1 MTNKYSIVDE
11 LSSKHFEQLHELY
24 KQMWW
29 SKDRTREEI
38 VTLLKN
44 CIIVAAI
51 DNQSHDL
58 VGFARVLT
66 DELRYA
72 FIFDV
77 MTQENLRGK
86 GLGKLIIQSALS
98 HTKLQRVKYFELT
111 CEPEL
116 TSYYEKFGFSKN
128 YINVTPMRK
137 CSTN

>member
-1 MTNKYSIVDE
+1 MKNKYSIVDE
-11 LSSKHFEQLHELY
+11 LSSKHLEQLHELY

-51 DNQSHDL
+51 DKESHDL

-86 GLGKLIIQSALS
+86 GLGKLVMQSILK
-98 HTKLQRVKYFELT
+98 HPKLQQVKYFELT
-111 CEPEL
+111 CAPEL
-116 TSYYEKFGFSKN
+116 TSYYEEFGFDADYKN
-128 YINVTPMRK
+128 VVPLRLQT
-137 CSTN
+137 T